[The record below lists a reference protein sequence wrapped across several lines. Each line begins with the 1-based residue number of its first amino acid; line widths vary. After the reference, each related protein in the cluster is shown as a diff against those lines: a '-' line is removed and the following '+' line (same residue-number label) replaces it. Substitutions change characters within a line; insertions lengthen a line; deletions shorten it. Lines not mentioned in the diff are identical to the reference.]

1 MLLPPKKSADGSEP
15 EDPRA
20 ELVRRLLEY
29 EQIKLGA
36 AKIDALPLLG
46 RDFLRAQVTI
56 EQSLAPRFPEVSTP
70 TTCARPGP
78 TSSSAPG
85 STSTTPSAASS

>member
-1 MLLPPKKSADGSEP
+1 MAAMLIEIKSRMLLPVKPTADTGEEP

-29 EQIKLGA
+29 EQMKLA
-36 AKIDALPLLG
+36 ARARRLPQLG

-56 EQSLAPRFPEVSTP
+56 EQSNARVFPDVSRP
-70 TTCARPGP
+70 TCARPGP
-78 TSSSAPG
+78 TSSSAP
-85 STSTTPSAASS
+85 S